1 MENIFEVWAQKL
13 AVQMFLYKKLLTS
26 LNGALLFLSLHE
38 SDSSHVALED
48 LRKIDEV
55 KEVYL
60 AHGAYDLIA
69 KVSGESFDHLREIVH
84 ITNKKPKQHQINA
97 DSNTNLRIRQQHCN
111 LDVCAELPS
120 NQQKTSPVSL
130 IYK

>member
-1 MENIFEVWAQKL
+1 MI
-13 AVQMFLYKKLLTS
+13 
-26 LNGALLFLSLHE
+26 GAEISTDFSVEETLEKPKRSAFVFITAE

-69 KVSGESFDHLREIVH
+69 KVSGESFDHVREIVR
-84 ITNKKPKQHQINA
+84 T
-97 DSNTNLRIRQQHCN
+97 RIRN
-111 LDVCAELPS
+111 LS
-120 NQQKTSPVSL
+120 GIKSTL
-130 IYK
+130 ILTLI